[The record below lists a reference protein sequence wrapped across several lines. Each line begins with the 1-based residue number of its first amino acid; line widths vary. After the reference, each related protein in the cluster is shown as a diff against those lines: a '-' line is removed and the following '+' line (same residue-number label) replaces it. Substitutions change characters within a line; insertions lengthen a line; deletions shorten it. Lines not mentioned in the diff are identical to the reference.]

1 MAGASGTKKEK
12 TRFFTMGATPA
23 RLSAARRVA
32 RAHDHDVTL
41 ARQAQAT
48 AMA

>member
-12 TRFFTMGATPA
+12 TRFFTMGATPPA
-23 RLSAARRVA
+23 SAVRRVA

-41 ARQAQAT
+41 ARQAR
-48 AMA
+48 AMAMA